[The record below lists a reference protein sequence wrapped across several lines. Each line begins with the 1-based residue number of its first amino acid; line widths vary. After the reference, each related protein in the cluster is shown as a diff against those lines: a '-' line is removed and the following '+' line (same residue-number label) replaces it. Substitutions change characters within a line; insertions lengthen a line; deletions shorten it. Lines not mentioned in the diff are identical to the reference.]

1 MSKNIMQMVEP
12 MTNGFYAA
20 KGGTRPEEP
29 VALTDPYKRFL
40 WDNVYSEIGE
50 LYLYTEK
57 HEQVDAIVDIAI
69 YTIDVCLRNGYD
81 KHYLEPIIES
91 DYDFSADAFQTFLN
105 SALKNVLTGHSVITH
120 MESCFGILHICQR
133 AMTQLGYPLAP
144 FVELVA
150 NYNNSKLVDGVAILN
165 DKDKIMKPDGWV
177 APDRDIKVLME
188 KYDNA

>member
-1 MSKNIMQMVEP
+1 MQMVEP

-20 KGGTRPEEP
+20 KGLERPTEP
-29 VALTDPYKRFL
+29 VALTDHYKRFL

-69 YTIDVCLRNGYD
+69 YTIDVCLRNGYG
-81 KHYLEPIIES
+81 KHWFEPDNGMPTTFAKGYFQDDLDACLKDIITGQS
-91 DYDFSADAFQTFLN
+91 
-105 SALKNVLTGHSVITH
+105 VLTHI
-120 MESCFGILHICQR
+120 ENCIDILHICSQYLSY
-133 AMTQLGYPLAP
+133 LGYPLAP
-144 FVELVA
+144 FIELVA